1 MAAVFERSGVKFQFP
16 ENWAVD
22 TEDSDTGGWTVSV
35 QSPVTAFVVVS
46 LRADGQTTAEVAAE
60 ALAALKAEYA
70 DAEAEA
76 VVESLAGRP
85 AVGHDVDF
93 LTLDTTTTCWTRCVD
108 TADGPLLVLC
118 QVSDFDRAVN
128 EPVLNAITTSLEI
141 TDE

>member
-16 ENWAVD
+16 ENWAVE
-22 TEDSDTGGWTVSV
+22 TEDSDSGGWTVAV

-46 LRADGQTTAEVAAE
+46 LRTDGQTATEVADE

-85 AVGHDVDF
+85 ALGHDIDF
-93 LTLDTTTTCWTRCVD
+93 LTLDTTTSCWTRCVD

-118 QVSDFDRAVN
+118 QVSDFDRAAN
-128 EPVLNAITTSLEI
+128 GPVLDAITTSLEI
-141 TDE
+141 VDE

>member
-16 ENWAVD
+16 ENWAVE
-22 TEDSDTGGWTVSV
+22 TEDSDTGGWTVAV
-35 QSPVTAFVVVS
+35 QSPVTAFVVMS
-46 LRADGQTTAEVAAE
+46 LRTDGQTATEVADE

-85 AVGHDVDF
+85 ALGHDIDF
-93 LTLDTTTTCWTRCVD
+93 LTLDTTTSCWTRCVD

-118 QVSDFDRAVN
+118 QVSDFDRATN

-141 TDE
+141 ADE

>member
-16 ENWAVD
+16 ENWAVE
-22 TEDSDTGGWTVSV
+22 TEDSDSGGWTVAV

-46 LRADGQTTAEVAAE
+46 LRTDGQTATEVADE
-60 ALAALKAEYA
+60 ALAAIRTEYP

-76 VVESLAGRP
+76 VVESLADRP
-85 AVGHDVDF
+85 ALGHDIDF
-93 LTLDTTTTCWTRCVD
+93 LTLDTTTSCWTRCVD

-141 TDE
+141 ADE

>member
-16 ENWAVD
+16 ENWAVE
-22 TEDSDTGGWTVSV
+22 TEDSDSGGWTVAV

-46 LRADGQTTAEVAAE
+46 LRTDGQTATEVADE

-85 AVGHDVDF
+85 ALGHDIDF
-93 LTLDTTTTCWTRCVD
+93 LTLDTTTSCWTRCVD
-108 TADGPLLVLC
+108 TADGPLLVLY
-118 QVSDFDRAVN
+118 QVSDFDRAIN

-141 TDE
+141 VDE

>member
-16 ENWAVD
+16 ENWAVE
-22 TEDSDTGGWTVSV
+22 TEDSDSGGWTVAV

-46 LRADGQTTAEVAAE
+46 LRTDGQTATEVADE

-70 DAEAEA
+70 DAEAEP

-85 AVGHDVDF
+85 ALGHDIDF
-93 LTLDTTTTCWTRCVD
+93 LTLDTTTSCWTRCVD

-118 QVSDFDRAVN
+118 QVSDFDRAIN

-141 TDE
+141 VDE

>member
-16 ENWAVD
+16 ENWAVE
-22 TEDSDTGGWTVSV
+22 TEDSDSGGWTVAV

-46 LRADGQTTAEVAAE
+46 LRTDGQTATEVADE
-60 ALAALKAEYA
+60 ALTAIRAEYA

-85 AVGHDVDF
+85 ALGHDIDF
-93 LTLDTTTTCWTRCVD
+93 LTLDTTTSCWTRCVD

-141 TDE
+141 ADE

>member
-16 ENWAVD
+16 ENWAVE
-22 TEDSDTGGWTVSV
+22 TEDSDSGGWTVAV
-35 QSPVTAFVVVS
+35 QSPVTAFVVFS
-46 LRADGQTTAEVAAE
+46 LRTDGQTATEVADE
-60 ALAALKAEYA
+60 AHAARKAEYA

-85 AVGHDVDF
+85 ALGHDIDF
-93 LTLDTTTTCWTRCVD
+93 LTLDTTTSCWTRCVD

-128 EPVLNAITTSLEI
+128 ESVLNAITTSLEI

>member
-16 ENWAVD
+16 ENWAVE
-22 TEDSDTGGWTVSV
+22 TEDSDSGGWTVAV

-46 LRADGQTTAEVAAE
+46 LRTDGQTATEVAVE
-60 ALAALKAEYA
+60 ALAAIRTEYA

-85 AVGHDVDF
+85 ALGHDIDF
-93 LTLDTTTTCWTRCVD
+93 LTLDTTTSCWTRCVD

-141 TDE
+141 ADE